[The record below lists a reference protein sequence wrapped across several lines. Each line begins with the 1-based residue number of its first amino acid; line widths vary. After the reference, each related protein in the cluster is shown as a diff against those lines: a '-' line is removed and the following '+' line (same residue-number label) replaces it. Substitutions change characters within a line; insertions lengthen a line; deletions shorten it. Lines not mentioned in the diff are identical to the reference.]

1 MLYLGDLV
9 YVNIEAMA
17 QVGMDTEITVTD
29 CPSGILTFSRP
40 QSNQLSDVQPPLL
53 LRMMFRNNIVDQVNP
68 LILYLSILGEP

>member
-29 CPSGILTFSRP
+29 CPSGILTLSRP
-40 QSNQLSDVQPPLL
+40 QSNQLPDVQPPLL
-53 LRMMFRNNIVDQVNP
+53 LRMMFRNNIVDQMNP